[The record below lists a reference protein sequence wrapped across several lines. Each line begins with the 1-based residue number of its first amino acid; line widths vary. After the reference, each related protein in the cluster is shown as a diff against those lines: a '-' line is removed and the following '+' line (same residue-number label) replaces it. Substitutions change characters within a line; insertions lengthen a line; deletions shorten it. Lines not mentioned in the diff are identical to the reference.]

1 MSQGFADVGGA
12 IQKIIDRAQ
21 AMSKQ
26 SENSTQQKEPL
37 EDINC
42 LDCRDTGMLIEKVEE
57 ELKLKGQEPM
67 KILKDVGRPCHCV
80 KQKSLKN
87 RFKNALIP
95 DEFKDARFD
104 NYVLESDVQKTLF
117 KAIKDYLEDF
127 PNIIENKPEHN
138 SIGFMASF
146 GESRIRAM
154 NAEDRYQAKAEHNN
168 FGLGKTHLQM
178 AAAKWILNRIRVR
191 DEIAPGQKSKFDRGC
206 RVLCVS
212 DVTFMDDLTSAK
224 MASDGGETLNK
235 LTESALQ
242 ADVLVWDD
250 LGKSKHSES
259 KEGLYYK
266 IINERYLHKKPII
279 FSSNE
284 DTGTLADKIG
294 YAASSRLL
302 GMCGDYLYKVEG
314 KDYRLRKGA

>member
-1 MSQGFADVGGA
+1 M
-12 IQKIIDRAQ
+12 R
-21 AMSKQ
+21 
-26 SENSTQQKEPL
+26 L
-37 EDINC
+37 EVIEW
-42 LDCRDTGMLIEKVEE
+42 LDQRKKDWTIFHLMLTLIRTT
-57 ELKLKGQEPM
+57 LK
-67 KILKDVGRPCHCV
+67 
-80 KQKSLKN
+80 
-87 RFKNALIP
+87 
-95 DEFKDARFD
+95 
-104 NYVLESDVQKTLF
+104 
-117 KAIKDYLEDF
+117 
-127 PNIIENKPEHN
+127 
-138 SIGFMASF
+138 
-146 GESRIRAM
+146 
-154 NAEDRYQAKAEHNN
+154 
-168 FGLGKTHLQM
+168 
-178 AAAKWILNRIRVR
+178 
-191 DEIAPGQKSKFDRGC
+191 
-206 RVLCVS
+206 LCVS

-224 MASDGGETLNK
+224 MASDGGESLNK

-302 GMCGDYLYKVEG
+302 GMCGDHLYKVEG